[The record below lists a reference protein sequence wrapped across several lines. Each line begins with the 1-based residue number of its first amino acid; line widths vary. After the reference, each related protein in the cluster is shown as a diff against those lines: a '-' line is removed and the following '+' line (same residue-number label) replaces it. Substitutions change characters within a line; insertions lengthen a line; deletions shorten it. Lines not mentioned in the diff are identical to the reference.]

1 MYQDQSSSGLMIGF
15 ILGAAAGVAIG
26 LLLAPKPG
34 SETRELVRQGVTGG
48 LDRVKE
54 FREENR

>member
-34 SETRELVRQGVTGG
+34 RETRELVRQGVVGG
-48 LDRVKE
+48 LERVKE

>member
-1 MYQDQSSSGLMIGF
+1 M
-15 ILGAAAGVAIG
+15 GAAAGVAIA

-34 SETRELVRQGVTGG
+34 SETRELVRQGVVGG
-48 LDRVKE
+48 LERVKE

>member
-1 MYQDQSSSGLMIGF
+1 MYQDQSGSGLMIGF
-15 ILGAAAGVAIG
+15 LLGAAAGVAIG

-48 LDRVKE
+48 LERVKE